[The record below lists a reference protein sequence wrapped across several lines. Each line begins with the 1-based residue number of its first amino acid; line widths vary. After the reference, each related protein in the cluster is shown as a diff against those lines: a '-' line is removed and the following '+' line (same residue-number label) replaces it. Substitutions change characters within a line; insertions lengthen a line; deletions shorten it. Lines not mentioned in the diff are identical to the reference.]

1 MQKGNNI
8 QNIILNSQEDSEK
21 NDTNSLNN
29 LDLNLNLNS
38 NKIKEYNNKSVE
50 LIFDEKTEEA
60 LEILKKIEMFLETN
74 AIESKFNFDKKM
86 LIIILH
92 NLACCQQKLKDFE
105 SCISY
110 LEAVIHHFDSSLE
123 SKHHIKIKDQFFI
136 KSIKENQSK
145 YALLGDFILE
155 LRFSAKFHLQMCAV
169 LSQANRHVDA
179 LKHARLASL
188 MCEDNL
194 IKTNYLYIQMKEKFL
209 DKKHNKNQ
217 IINSNNKKNEE
228 NDETIFNE
236 KIKMSY
242 KIINELNNKVLQIRN
257 NPNSISSSS
266 KSHKLK
272 EKLGESP
279 YTPSY
284 FSEIG
289 DNFSIYQSKFYSY
302 LNYRLSEINIY
313 NSKSSLA
320 NNIRHIFG
328 SSIKEDD
335 WIQLLN
341 IGNIM
346 YLSALNFED
355 LDLDSDP
362 KYELLRDAIL
372 EKVVMLTV
380 AYFCIATELRF
391 LAKDKNNKKINGE
404 NFHYLAVEFSSLFLP
419 VSCPIVKH
427 YIVSYYKHYGQDM
440 DIIPEGKVVDLRV
453 DLLRSEIE
461 SNKDTLTFVRTKNV
475 NYKNNL
481 GHKVKNS
488 ENICQNK
495 YNDIDMIP
503 NLNISNLHFKEN
515 INKNEQK
522 TKMIAP
528 KISFN
533 LNFSGINKT
542 NNSNNSSNSK
552 DNIINTTDIKINLN
566 NIKNGNLSILPNNNC
581 LNIADSSKI
590 RDKAP
595 KFQLNFNNL
604 NNCISD
610 NENTNEEEPEI
621 YVYANKVNSNKKH
634 LKNIKNNIKKKLKN
648 KISEKK
654 ISTKKK
660 SDAFKECPGKQ
671 INDINT
677 SNFSLNNG
685 GPKTERLYNPK
696 YDIENNILIKNA
708 NNHNKN
714 NNGKKYINKIS
725 KNSSNNNSS
734 KSNSNTSA
742 NIKNQNMK
750 KITKNIFQKNN
761 NKSNNANVVHQNN
774 KVNYCPTSRYN
785 SENQPS
791 KINMKGNLTER
802 SISTIKNKSSNS
814 KRKLNEISPKTQR
827 ENHNKKNN
835 GKHKPKI
842 YGNFSFNNDVPN
854 NFKHNFAKVAKVHK
868 LQHVNSID
876 QKLLMF
882 NQQRLNSSKN
892 YFGNIMKKKKI
903 GNNNNMLRSTDII
916 DKLFSGNNY
925 FDFNYNQ
932 TQSKGNSMIVGG
944 KLSGKNIESFI
955 VNRINTMKHIKK

>member
-1 MQKGNNI
+1 MQKGSNI
-8 QNIILNSQEDSEK
+8 QNLILNSQEDSEK
-21 NDTNSLNN
+21 NDTNSLSN

-60 LEILKKIEMFLETN
+60 LEILKKIEIFLETN

-123 SKHHIKIKDQFFI
+123 SKHHIKITDQFFL
-136 KSIKENQSK
+136 KSIRENQAK
-145 YALLGDFILE
+145 YALLGDIILE

-194 IKTNYLYIQMKEKFL
+194 IKTNYLYIQMKEKIL
-209 DKKHNKNQ
+209 DKKHNNKN
-217 IINSNNKKNEE
+217 IINNINNKKNEE
-228 NDETIFNE
+228 DNETIFNE

-257 NPNSISSSS
+257 NPNSINSST
-266 KSHKLK
+266 KSNKLN
-272 EKLGESP
+272 EIPINNSP
-279 YTPSY
+279 YTPSF
-284 FSEIG
+284 FSEKG
-289 DNFSIYQSKFYSY
+289 DINIYPQKFYSY

-313 NSKSSLA
+313 NSKSILA

-440 DIIPEGKVVDLRV
+440 DVIPEGKVIDLRV

-461 SNKDTLTFVRTKNV
+461 SKKDTLTFVRTKNI

-481 GHKVKNS
+481 TMHKMKIS
-488 ENICQNK
+488 ENIENK
-495 YNDIDMIP
+495 YSDNEMIP

-515 INKNEQK
+515 INQNEQK

-621 YVYANKVNSNKKH
+621 FVFANKVNSNKKH
-634 LKNIKNNIKKKLKN
+634 LKNFKNNIKKKLKN
-648 KISEKK
+648 KISEKR
-654 ISTKKK
+654 ITAKKK
-660 SDAFKECPGKQ
+660 SEIFIDNSGKQ
-671 INDINT
+671 INEVNT
-677 SNFSLNNG
+677 SNFSQNNG
-685 GPKTERLYNPK
+685 GPKTERLINPR
-696 YDIENNILIKNA
+696 YEIDNNILIKHINQNA
-708 NNHNKN
+708 NNNC
-714 NNGKKYINKIS
+714 KKYINKIS
-725 KNSSNNNSS
+725 KNSTNNNSS
-734 KSNSNTSA
+734 KSNSNNNA
-742 NIKNQNMK
+742 NNNKNIKKIIKK
-750 KITKNIFQKNN
+750 KIQKNN
-761 NKSNNANVVHQNN
+761 NNSNIISQNN
-774 KVNYCPTSRYN
+774 KVNYCPTSRYT
-785 SENQPS
+785 SENYPS
-791 KINMKGNLTER
+791 KTNNKGNLTER
-802 SISTIKNKSSNS
+802 SISKTKNKNS
-814 KRKLNEISPKTQR
+814 ETKRKINEISPKTHR
-827 ENHNKKNN
+827 EDNKKKIN
-835 GKHKPKI
+835 GTQKTKI
-842 YGNFSFNNDVPN
+842 PGNFSFNNDMPN

-876 QKLLMF
+876 QKLMMF
-882 NQQRLNSSKN
+882 NQQRLNPSKT
-892 YFGNIMKKKKI
+892 YFGNILNRKKI
-903 GNNNNMLRSTDII
+903 GNNNYMLRSTDII

-932 TQSKGNSMIVGG
+932 TQPKGSSMIVGG
-944 KLSGKNIESFI
+944 KFGGKNIESFI
-955 VNRINTMKHIKK
+955 ANRINTMKHIKK